1 MLSLKLFEHM
11 KSNKFRFILLS
22 YMILILIGS
31 SLSGYSFPDYRLFTF
46 DKLLHII
53 EYSILGILG
62 IKSLR
67 QISFT
72 GVVLVI
78 FGGILFAGVDEL
90 WQYFTPGRFASRYDV
105 LADTIGILIGV
116 VITIVYLKR
125 IND

>member
-1 MLSLKLFEHM
+1 
-11 KSNKFRFILLS
+11 
-22 YMILILIGS
+22 MILILIGS
-31 SLSGYSFPDYRLFTF
+31 SVSGYSFPDYRLFTF